1 MGKLWVSILGAFV
14 LILVVNCNIVRAG
27 PALVHPG
34 LHGNMC
40 SNTQQ
45 SQNSIPSHRS
55 NSNYAGLEKQELP
68 TRPQRNRFEEDKGK
82 RSCGAR
88 KQKRASKKKNIGGSG
103 GRLVD
108 EENPKDPQPDGKDRI
123 NRGNVHTRTERVD
136 DVPLLLAMMVK
147 MGLQQVLDNHIPT
160 RWTQRDLSW
169 GWTALIWLAY
179 ILSEGDHRKVVVRDF
194 VRGMK
199 HTLNELTGQRID
211 ELDFTDD
218 RLTVLLRYLKNEDY
232 WKGIEQELTENTI
245 EVFDLEKETIRCDAT
260 TVSGYHETVAEGVF
274 QYGNSKDDPN
284 RAQIKIMT
292 GSLDPLGM
300 PIATDVVA
308 GNRADD
314 QLYGRIITRI
324 SSVLKKTGLL
334 YVGDCKLGSFENRLD
349 IKVLEGHYLCP
360 LPNTGETAKNLPG
373 WIEKGVALD
382 EREELTVFSV
392 KNAKGE
398 EEVKAKG
405 YEIVREQAAIKDE
418 TEIRWEER
426 VLICNSPNHARIQ
439 ENGLERR
446 MRTAQEK
453 ILALTP
459 ERGRGRRQITEESD
473 LMAAVDGI
481 LKKHKVEGLVTYEYI
496 KEVEREEKYIGRGR
510 GSRNR
515 EKRVLERIRYVITKV
530 DVDRERVNAVVKR
543 FGWKVFV
550 TDVPAQTVSFV
561 EAMKCYRKE
570 YRVERIFHR
579 LKSRLEISPPFVK
592 RDDQVIG
599 LTHLLTLGVRV
610 LTLIEYV
617 VRRSLA
623 KSSERL
629 VGLHAENPKKATD
642 TPTAERI
649 LKAFSEIN
657 LTIMNT
663 GQDIIRHMSPL
674 SRLQIDILSR
684 LDLDSSIYNSLEI
697 EQSPHPLR
705 E

>member
-1 MGKLWVSILGAFV
+1 MGKLWVSIFGAFAV
-14 LILVVNCNIVRAG
+14 ILVVNCTVVRAG
-27 PALVHPG
+27 PALVQPG

-40 SNTQQ
+40 SNAQQ
-45 SQNSIPSHRS
+45 NQNSIPSHQS
-55 NSNYAGLEKQELP
+55 NSNYAGREEHELP

-88 KQKRASKKKNIGGSG
+88 KQKRARKKNIGGSG

-108 EENPKDPQPDGKDRI
+108 AENPKEPRPDGKDRI
-123 NRGNVHTRTERVD
+123 NRGKVDATTERVD
-136 DVPLLLAMMVK
+136 DVPLLLAMMVN

-179 ILSEGDHRKVVVRDF
+179 ILSEGDHRKVAMRDF

-199 HTLNELTGQRID
+199 HTVGEWTGQTID

-218 RLTVLLRYLKNEDY
+218 RLTVLLRYLRNETY
-232 WKGIEQELTENTI
+232 WNEIERELSENTI

-260 TVSGYHETVAEGVF
+260 TVSG
-274 QYGNSKDDPN
+274 YGNSKDDPN

-314 QLYGRIITRI
+314 QLYSPVIRRINRM
-324 SSVLKKTGLL
+324 LKKTGLL
-334 YVGDCKLGSFENRLD
+334 YVGDCKLGSWENRWD
-349 IKVLEGHYLCP
+349 IKVLQGHYLCP
-360 LPNTGETAKNLPG
+360 LPHTGETAKKLPG
-373 WIEKGVALD
+373 WIDQGVARD
-382 EREELTVFSV
+382 ERDELAVFAV

-405 YEIVREQAAIKDE
+405 YEIVREHAATTDE

-426 VLICNSPNHARIQ
+426 VLICNSPKHAQIQ

-446 MRTAQEK
+446 IRTAQEK

-473 LMAAVDGI
+473 LLAAIEGI

-496 KEVEREEKYIGRGR
+496 REVEREEKYIGRGR
-510 GSRNR
+510 GSSNR
-515 EKRVLERIRYVITKV
+515 EKRVLERIRYVITNV
-530 DVDRERVNAVVKR
+530 DVDRKRVNAVVKR

-550 TDVPAQTVSFV
+550 TDVPVQTLSFV

-579 LKSRLEISPPFVK
+579 LKSRLEISPLFVK
-592 RDDQVIG
+592 RDDQAIG
-599 LTHLLTLGVRV
+599 MSRLLTLGVRV

-617 VRRSLA
+617 VRRSLE

-642 TPTAERI
+642 TPTSERI
-649 LKAFSEIN
+649 LKAFSGIN
-657 LTIMNT
+657 LTIMDT
-663 GQDIIRHMSPL
+663 GREIIRHVSPL
-674 SRLQIDILSR
+674 SKLQVDILSR
-684 LDLDSSIYNSLEI
+684 LGLDSSIYDRLEI
-697 EQSPHPLR
+697 GQSPRPLS

>member
-1 MGKLWVSILGAFV
+1 M
-14 LILVVNCNIVRAG
+14 
-27 PALVHPG
+27 
-34 LHGNMC
+34 
-40 SNTQQ
+40 
-45 SQNSIPSHRS
+45 
-55 NSNYAGLEKQELP
+55 
-68 TRPQRNRFEEDKGK
+68 
-82 RSCGAR
+82 
-88 KQKRASKKKNIGGSG
+88 
-103 GRLVD
+103 
-108 EENPKDPQPDGKDRI
+108 
-123 NRGNVHTRTERVD
+123 
-136 DVPLLLAMMVK
+136 AMMVR
-147 MGLQQVLDNHIPT
+147 MGLQQVLDNHMPT

-179 ILSEGDHRKVVVRDF
+179 ILSEGDHRKVAMRDF
-194 VRGMK
+194 VIGMK
-199 HTLNELTGQRID
+199 HTLSELTGQTID

-218 RLTVLLRYLKNEDY
+218 RLTVLLRYLGKETY
-232 WKGIEQELTENTI
+232 WKEIERELSENTI
-245 EVFDLEKETIRCDAT
+245 EVFDLEKDTIRCDAT
-260 TVSGYHETVAEGVF
+260 TVSGYHEAVAGGVF

-314 QLYGRIITRI
+314 QLYGPIIARMNRM
-324 SSVLKKTGLL
+324 LKKTGLL
-334 YVGDCKLGSFENRLD
+334 YVGDCKLGSWENRLD

-373 WIEKGVALD
+373 WIEKGVALY
-382 EREELTVFSV
+382 ERDELTVFAV

-398 EEVKAKG
+398 EEVKVKG
-405 YEIVREQAAIKDE
+405 YEIVREHAAVKGD

-426 VLICNSPNHARIQ
+426 VLIGNSPMHANVQ
-439 ENGLERR
+439 ENGLEKR
-446 MRTAQEK
+446 MRNAQEK

-459 ERGRGRRQITEESD
+459 ERGRGRRQITEEAD
-473 LMAAVDGI
+473 LIAAADGI

-510 GSRNR
+510 GSSNR

-530 DVDRERVNAVVKR
+530 DRDGERVNALVKR

-550 TDVPAQTVSFV
+550 TDVPAQTLSFV

-579 LKSRLEISPPFVK
+579 LKSRLNISPPFVK

-617 VRRSLA
+617 VRRSLTRGN
-623 KSSERL
+623 ERL
-629 VGLHAENPKKATD
+629 VGLHPENPKKATD
-642 TPTAERI
+642 TPTSERI
-649 LKAFSEIN
+649 LKVFTEIN

-663 GQDIIRHMSPL
+663 GHDIIRHMSPL
-674 SRLQIDILSR
+674 SQLQIDILSR
-684 LDLDSSIYNSLEI
+684 LGLNSSIYNSLEI
-697 EQSPHPLR
+697 QQSPHPLG

>member
-1 MGKLWVSILGAFV
+1 MWVQS
-14 LILVVNCNIVRAG
+14 
-27 PALVHPG
+27 G
-34 LHGNMC
+34 LHGNTC

-45 SQNSIPSHRS
+45 NQNSIPSRS
-55 NSNYAGLEKQELP
+55 SNGNYVARERHNLP
-68 TRPQRNRFEEDKGK
+68 TRPERNRFEEDKGK
-82 RSCGAR
+82 RACGVR
-88 KQKRASKKKNIGGSG
+88 KQKRSRKKKKKDRGVSCGS
-103 GRLVD
+103 LVD
-108 EENPKDPQPDGKDRI
+108 EENHTDQRPAGKERSS
-123 NRGNVHTRTERVD
+123 RGIVNVTTERVD
-136 DVPLLLAMMVK
+136 DVPLLVAMMVR
-147 MGLQQVLDNHIPT
+147 MGLPQVLDNHIPT

-179 ILSEGDHRKVVVRDF
+179 ILSEGDHRKVVMRDF

-199 HTLNELTGQRID
+199 HTLREVTGQTVD

-218 RLTVLLRYLKNEDY
+218 RLAVLLRYLSNEDY
-232 WKGIEQELTENTI
+232 WQGIEQELTENTI

-260 TVSGYHETVAEGVF
+260 TVSGYHEAVAGGVF

-314 QLYGRIITRI
+314 QLYGPLIARMNTT
-324 SSVLKKTGLL
+324 LKKTGLL
-334 YVGDCKLGSFENRLD
+334 YVGDCKLGSWDNRLD
-349 IKVLEGHYLCP
+349 IKGLEGHYLCP

-373 WIEKGVALD
+373 WIDQGVALD
-382 EREELTVFSV
+382 ERDELTVFAV

-398 EEVKAKG
+398 EEVKVKG
-405 YEIVREQAAIKDE
+405 YEIVREHTAEKDGKEIKWD
-418 TEIRWEER
+418 ER
-426 VLICNSPNHARIQ
+426 VLIANSPRHAQVQ
-439 ENGLERR
+439 EKGLEKR
-446 MRTAQEK
+446 MRNAEEK

-459 ERGRGRRQITEESD
+459 ERGRGRRQITEEAD
-473 LMAAVDGI
+473 LIVAVEGI
-481 LKKHKVEGLVTYEYI
+481 LKKHKVDGLVTYEYI

-530 DVDRERVNAVVKR
+530 DRDGERVHAEVKR

-561 EAMKCYRKE
+561 EAMTCYRKE

-623 KSSERL
+623 RGNERL
-629 VGLHAENPKKATD
+629 VGLHLENPKKATD
-642 TPTAERI
+642 TPTSERI

-663 GQDIIRHMSPL
+663 GHDIIRHLSPL

-684 LDLDSSIYNSLEI
+684 LGFDSSIYNNLEI
-697 EQSPHPLR
+697 EQSPRPLN